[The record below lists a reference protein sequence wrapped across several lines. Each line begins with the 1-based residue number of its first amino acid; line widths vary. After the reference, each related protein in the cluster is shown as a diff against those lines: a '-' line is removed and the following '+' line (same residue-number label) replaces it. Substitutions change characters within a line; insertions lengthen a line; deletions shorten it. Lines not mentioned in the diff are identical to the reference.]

1 MNDMFMNV
9 LTWVLILSG
18 LLGWLSIVS
27 AGFYIWLTMEDEQ

>member
-18 LLGWLSIVS
+18 LLGWLSIVI